1 MVRREKG
8 LKRYARQREKMFT
21 DSLIREDEI
30 TFVRE
35 AQGRLSCGRI
45 QNTIEEKRKK
55 REL

>member
-8 LKRYARQREKMFT
+8 LKRYARQREKRFT